1 MSIWA
6 KGHMSVENVL
16 SVPNVQ
22 MLNRPNALML
32 KACESMIYYWTRGN

>member
-1 MSIWA
+1 MSE
-6 KGHMSVENVL
+6 ENVL
-16 SVPNVQ
+16 SVPNAQMLNRPNAQ